1 MTGAPEQRT
10 MDALSDVLRV
20 AQLSGGVF
28 LNAHFT
34 APWCMAA
41 RISPEICA
49 PFLGSSAHFIPY
61 HYVVAG
67 ELRVAL
73 QDQDPVLLCAGECV
87 LFPRNDLH
95 VMGSDLALRASSIRE
110 ILAGCQG
117 VGPHHIRH
125 GGGGAVTRLIC
136 GYLGCASAR
145 GNPVFASLPPLMR
158 ISASDGGSTDWF
170 RAMFEFASSE
180 LAVGQPGSD
189 TVLAKLSEVLFVE
202 AVRRHTQNLPAGGT
216 GWLAGLRDQP
226 VARALAL
233 MHGNISRNWDVD
245 QLAGEVGLSRSAL
258 ADRFV
263 RVLGLA
269 PMQYLAQ
276 WRMQVAAQSLKR
288 AALPLSRVAEQVGY
302 ESEAAFSRAFKK
314 SFGASPGTWRRQNTE
329 PDSGRREAD

>member
-1 MTGAPEQRT
+1 MIRSPEDMTEAPQQRA

-28 LNAHFT
+28 LNAEFS
-34 APWCMAA
+34 APWCITARMA
-41 RISPEICA
+41 PEMCA
-49 PFLGSSAHFIPY
+49 PFLGSSVHFIPY

-67 ELRVAL
+67 ELHVAL
-73 QDQDPVLLCAGECV
+73 QDEEPVLLRAGECV
-87 LFPRNDLH
+87 LFARNDLH
-95 VMGSDLALRASSIRE
+95 FMGSDLGVRATSVRE
-110 ILAGCQG
+110 ILAGRQG
-117 VGPHHIRH
+117 VGPHRIRY

-136 GYLGCASAR
+136 GYLGSASAR
-145 GNPVFASLPPLMR
+145 GNPVFASLPSLMHIR
-158 ISASDGGSTDWF
+158 TSGSGSTDWF
-170 RAMFEFASSE
+170 RAMFEYAASE
-180 LAVGQPGSD
+180 LAIGQPGSD

-202 AVRRHTQNLPAGGT
+202 AVRRYTQQLPAGET

-245 QLAGEVGLSRSAL
+245 CLAGEVGLSRSAL

-302 ESEAAFSRAFKK
+302 ESAAAFSRAFKK
-314 SFGASPGTWRRQNTE
+314 SFGTAPASWRRQNTE
-329 PDSGRREAD
+329 A

>member
-1 MTGAPEQRT
+1 MIRSPEDMTGAPEQGT

-28 LNAHFT
+28 LNADFT

-41 RISPEICA
+41 RMAPEICA
-49 PFLGSSAHFIPY
+49 PFLASSAHFIPY

-73 QDQDPVLLCAGECV
+73 QDQEQVLLRAGECV
-87 LFPRNDLH
+87 LFPRNDWHL
-95 VMGSDLALRASSIRE
+95 MGSDLTLRATSVRE

-117 VGPHHIRH
+117 AGPYRVRH

-136 GYLGCASAR
+136 GYLGGASAR
-145 GNPVFASLPPLMR
+145 GNPVFASLPPLMPIR
-158 ISASDGGSTDWF
+158 ASDGGSTDWF
-170 RAMFEFASSE
+170 RAMFEYASSE
-180 LAVGQPGSD
+180 LAVGAPGSD

-202 AVRRHTQNLPAGGT
+202 AVRRYTQQLPAGET

-314 SFGASPGTWRRQNTE
+314 SFGTAPATWRRQNTE
-329 PDSGRREAD
+329 A